1 MYSISILDIAD
12 EDASPASVYKLV
24 RPTTLR

>member
-1 MYSISILDIAD
+1 MHGVSIIDIAD

-24 RPTTLR
+24 RPTTFR